1 MTWNYRV
8 FETKHD
14 GKAFA
19 YSIDGEKEQP
29 EPWSSFDIREVYYNE
44 DGEIWA
50 YSDTMSPFGESTE
63 ELKKDVSMYLE
74 AFKKPAITKGCIKGK
89 HPDWV
94 YNSEVTDGQL

>member
-8 FETKHD
+8 FEKKHD

-19 YSIDGEKEQP
+19 YSLDGENEQP

-50 YSDTMSPFGESTE
+50 YSDSMSPFGETLE
-63 ELKKDVSMYLE
+63 ELKADVSMYLE
-74 AFKKPAITKGCIKGK
+74 AFKKPALNKDCIKGK

-94 YNSEVTDGQL
+94 YSGGEDG